1 MSSAYQDH
9 EGTYSR
15 GVVGTTTAPED
26 PQDEKR
32 RLEAAAMRRGQEARL
47 LTARHR
53 VHDVAYELARDGLSA
68 ETIRAAML
76 DMATTGADIAALY
89 IARYDAAEAAD
100 REDDD
105 DRRELRDE
113 RETAYEEGTS

>member
-9 EGTYSR
+9 EGMHR
-15 GVVGTTTAPED
+15 G
-26 PQDEKR
+26 PQPSVSEGEHPSDEKR

-76 DMATTGADIAALY
+76 DMATTGADIAALF
-89 IARYDAAEAAD
+89 IARCDAAEAAD

-113 RETAYEEGTS
+113 RETAYEQGHT